1 MDETAAV
8 GSERADARQ
17 SGHLRAHRSGA
28 LLTLLAALLFGVSAP
43 LSKLLLK
50 DTEPLMLAALL
61 YLGSCLGLCV
71 PALAG
76 RMRAGGRRPASE
88 ARLRAADLPLFSA
101 AVLTGAILGPF
112 LLMFGLDRVTAVG
125 GSLLL
130 NLEAPL
136 TILLAV
142 LLFGEHLGARQ
153 AVASALI
160 LAGAFVVSRSPGEI
174 GGSWIGAA
182 AVAGAALAWAI
193 DTNLAQRLSLRDP
206 VGVIRL
212 KSFIGGLVMLAGAL
226 AAGER
231 LPGLATIAG
240 SLLAGAFC
248 YGASA
253 VAYVYAL
260 RVLGAAR
267 GGAYFATAPFLGAL
281 AALPIL
287 GERLSLAAAAAMALM
302 AAGVALLLRE
312 SHGHEHVHDDL
323 EHDHAH
329 VHDDHHRHE
338 HVPGNVAREPH
349 AHPHRHD
356 RLVHAHPHVPDLHHR
371 HTH

>member
-1 MDETAAV
+1 MDETATT
-8 GSERADARQ
+8 GGGHNRTHRRAA
-17 SGHLRAHRSGA
+17 A
-28 LLTLLAALLFGVSAP
+28 LALLAAFMFGVSAP
-43 LSKLLLK
+43 LSKLLLHA
-50 DTEPLMLAALL
+50 TEPLMLAGLI
-61 YLGSCLGLCV
+61 YLGSFLGLCL
-71 PALAG
+71 PAVARRLF
-76 RMRAGGRRPASE
+76 AGGRRPDSE
-88 ARLRAADLPLFSA
+88 ARLRAADLPLFA
-101 AVLTGAILGPF
+101 AATLTGAVIAPF

-153 AVASALI
+153 IVASTLI
-160 LAGAFVVSRSPGEI
+160 LAGALVVSRSPGEI

-182 AVAGAALAWAI
+182 AVAGAALSWAI

-206 VGVIRL
+206 VAVIRL
-212 KSFIGGLVMLAGAL
+212 KSIIGGLAMLGGAL

-231 LPGLATIAG
+231 LPGAAAIGGALAV
-240 SLLAGAFC
+240 GALC

-260 RVLGAAR
+260 RDLGAAR
-267 GGAYFATAPFLGAL
+267 SGAYFATAPFLGAL
-281 AALPIL
+281 AALPIV
-287 GERLSLAAAAAMALM
+287 GERLSLAAAVTMALM

-312 SHGHEHVHDDL
+312 VHHHEHVHDEL

-338 HVPGNVAREPH
+338 HAPGTLAAEPH

-356 RLVHAHPHVPDLHHR
+356 RLVHAHTHVPDLHHR

>member
-1 MDETAAV
+1 
-8 GSERADARQ
+8 
-17 SGHLRAHRSGA
+17 
-28 LLTLLAALLFGVSAP
+28 
-43 LSKLLLK
+43 
-50 DTEPLMLAALL
+50 
-61 YLGSCLGLCV
+61 
-71 PALAG
+71 
-76 RMRAGGRRPASE
+76 
-88 ARLRAADLPLFSA
+88 
-101 AVLTGAILGPF
+101 
-112 LLMFGLDRVTAVG
+112 MFGLDRVTAVG

-136 TILLAV
+136 TIFLAV

-153 AVASALI
+153 AVASTLI
-160 LAGAFVVSRSPGEI
+160 LAGAFVVSRGPGEI

-182 AVAGAALAWAI
+182 AVAGAALSWAI

-206 VGVIRL
+206 VAVIRL
-212 KSFIGGLVMLAGAL
+212 KSLIGGLAMLFGAL
-226 AAGER
+226 ATGGR
-231 LPGLATIAG
+231 LPGAAIVVGA
-240 SLLAGAFC
+240 LLTGAVG

-253 VAYVYAL
+253 VAYVYGL

-287 GERLSLAAAAAMALM
+287 GERLSLAAAGAMTLM
-302 AAGVALLLRE
+302 AAGVALLMHE
-312 SHGHEHVHDDL
+312 THHHEHVHDDL

-338 HVPGNVAREPH
+338 HAPGTAAAEPH

-371 HTH
+371 HGH